1 MSTLAVNSITSQTGS
16 TITLA
21 SGKKIIGTDGG
32 SIAAPGNIIQVVD
45 TSWNTQTVVTAT
57 SYTAITGASLA
68 ITPKFST
75 SKILVLVNLS
85 IRINDSNTSYVNG
98 AFQTLR
104 ESTNISGSVPTDNT
118 GSFEVGQYVG
128 SSSAIELNMRY
139 SNNVVDSPSTTNA
152 TTYSIK
158 TKAYGSTGGA
168 ITVNCSNANGS
179 GTSSL
184 VLMEIAQ

>member
-1 MSTLAVNSITSQTGS
+1 MALS
-16 TITLA
+16 
-21 SGKKIIGTDGG
+21 KIPQSMQD
-32 SIAAPGNIIQVVD
+32 APGNIIQVVD
-45 TSWNTQTVVTAT
+45 TSWNTQTAVTAT

-75 SKILVLVNLS
+75 SKILVMVNLS

-104 ESTNISGSVPTDNT
+104 GSTNISGSVPTDNT
-118 GSFEVGQYVG
+118 GSFEVGQYIG
-128 SSSAIELNMRY
+128 SSSAIELNWRY
-139 SNNVVDSPSTTNA
+139 SNNIIDSPSTTSA
-152 TTYSIK
+152 TTYSVK
-158 TKAYGSTGGA
+158 GKSYGSAGGVV
-168 ITVNCSNANGS
+168 TVNVSAANGS